1 MRINRENYGGNSL
14 PALKPDALQGQSAAI
29 LTITSANE
37 GNIPDFNA
45 PGGNRRVLRMTF
57 EEFPENVYYVNPAG
71 VTACVE
77 EFGEYTEQW
86 IGKRIPLIV
95 RDVLNPVT
103 HKEVPALHVAPLG
116 EWEGIFDGTGVVTEA
131 PARKGTAKKAAARKT
146 TRK

>member
-14 PALKPDALQGQSAAI
+14 PPLRVEALEGKSAAI
-29 LTITSANE
+29 LTISSASE

-45 PGGNRRVLRMTF
+45 PGGQRRVLRMTF
-57 EEFPENVYYVNPAG
+57 DEFPENTFYVNPAG

-86 IGKRIPLIV
+86 LGKRLPLTV

-103 HKEVPALHVAPLG
+103 HKEVPALHVAPLA
-116 EWEGIFDGTGVVTEA
+116 EWEGIFDGTGVVADTA
-131 PARKGTAKKAAARKT
+131 AKKSPARKAARKSG
-146 TRK
+146 RK